1 MQISIEDFYED
12 IIDKAQSGLGLS
24 DGEVVTRAGVSL
36 ELFDAAKSGEFQEQ
50 VARALAPVLNLDA
63 DSLVEAGRKAWYPDP
78 IEVNGLR
85 VFNTPFPVPGYA
97 EMTVNAYLVWDVGT
111 KKAVIFDTGGDAA
124 ELLQTV
130 KELDLSVDLILLTHT
145 HGDHIA
151 DLERVVEECGNPP
164 VRVHKNEA
172 AMGAEGIEEGARFSV
187 GSLEIAARLTH
198 GHSPGGTT
206 YVVSGLKRPVAIVG
220 DSLFANS
227 MGGASG
233 YYQQALENNR
243 SKILSLPENTA
254 ICPGHG
260 PITTVAQ
267 EKAHNPFHPEF
278 K

>member
-24 DGEVVTRAGVSL
+24 DGQVVNRAGVSPGEL
-36 ELFDAAKSGEFQEQ
+36 EAAKSGEFQEL

-63 DSLVEAGRKAWYPDP
+63 DSLAEAGGKAWYPDP
-78 IEVNGLR
+78 IQVNGLR
-85 VFNTPFPVPGYA
+85 TFNTPFPVPGYA
-97 EMTVNAYLVWDVGT
+97 EMTVNAYLVWADDS
-111 KKAVIFDTGGDAA
+111 KKGVIFDTGGDAS
-124 ELLQTV
+124 ELLRSV
-130 KELDLSVDLILLTHT
+130 KEMGLTIDLILLTHT

-151 DLERVVEECGNPP
+151 DLDRVIGECGNPP
-164 VRVHKNEA
+164 VRVHKNEPVK
-172 AMGAEGIEEGARFSV
+172 GAEVIEEGAQFTV
-187 GSLEIAARLTH
+187 GPLEIEARLTH

-206 YVVSGLKRPVAIVG
+206 YVISGLERPVAIVG

-227 MGGASG
+227 MGGAGG
-233 YYQQALENNR
+233 YYEQALENNR
-243 SKILSLPENTA
+243 SKILSLPDNTA

-260 PITTVAQ
+260 PITTVAE